1 MFLKQYSLMLSLII
15 SSNLSCRMNQDSK
28 KKIVFIVICVVV
40 ILEIVLYQYEVIQTT
55 PVNQVEANI
64 NFNKEINITELD
76 IKLRAN
82 LKIATDK
89 KVNFFFFLVLSFNLA
104 CKNYFLTNNLYNAI

>member
-1 MFLKQYSLMLSLII
+1 MLNLII
-15 SSNLSCRMNQDSK
+15 SSNPSGRMNQNSK
-28 KKIVFIVICVVV
+28 KKKVFIVICVVV
-40 ILEIVLYQYEVIQTT
+40 ILETALYQYEVIQTT
-55 PVNQVEANI
+55 PINQVKANI

-89 KVNFFFFLVLSFNLA
+89 KVNFFFF
-104 CKNYFLTNNLYNAI
+104 